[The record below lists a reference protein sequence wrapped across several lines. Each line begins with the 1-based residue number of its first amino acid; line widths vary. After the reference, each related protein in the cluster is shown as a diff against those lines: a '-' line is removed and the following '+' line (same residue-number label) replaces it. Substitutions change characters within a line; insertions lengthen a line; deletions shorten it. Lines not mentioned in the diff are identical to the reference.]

1 MRSSIVGPSSFV
13 GDDFPP
19 EVRRAPDPRP
29 QALELDDLAVVYEQM
44 DLGSVILYVPCKHVR
59 VGRLEHDA
67 LKAEGI
73 DDPRR
78 HVGAP
83 PFHVLGDP
91 LGFDHDQ
98 LGPGIEEPTRKRD
111 RPRAISPPLLLVLLA
126 PPRAARRRP

>member
-91 LGFDHDQ
+91 LGFDHDKI
-98 LGPGIEEPTRKRD
+98 GAGIDE
-111 RPRAISPPLLLVLLA
+111 
-126 PPRAARRRP
+126 PPRKLVRTLKSTLSILIVYHGYR